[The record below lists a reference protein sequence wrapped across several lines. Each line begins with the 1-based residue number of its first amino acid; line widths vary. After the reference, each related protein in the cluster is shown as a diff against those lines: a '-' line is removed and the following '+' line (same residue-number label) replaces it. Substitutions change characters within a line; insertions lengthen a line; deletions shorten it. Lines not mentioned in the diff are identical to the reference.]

1 MQAIARA
8 HRTGQV
14 YNVKVKKLVYAG
26 SEDLPSIEQSIM
38 QLQNHKALVCA
49 EVLNDPRLELQI
61 PKSKATYTVQDL
73 KKLFT

>member
-1 MQAIARA
+1 
-8 HRTGQV
+8 
-14 YNVKVKKLVYAG
+14 
-26 SEDLPSIEQSIM
+26 M